1 MSEYLDLISIDPF
14 SIIVTICNLLILFLI
29 IKKFLFKPVQKVLSQ
44 RQQEVDKI
52 YDDAEKA
59 QSAAQKDKK
68 EYSEKL
74 SGVNLEAEKIIK
86 QATDKANRMSESII
100 SEADETAAQ
109 KLRKADED
117 IAQERKKAVNEIK
130 DEISTISVEIAQKV
144 VEREINEK
152 DHEKLIDSFIDS
164 IGEQDG

>member
-86 QATDKANRMSESII
+86 QATDKANRI
-100 SEADETAAQ
+100 
-109 KLRKADED
+109 
-117 IAQERKKAVNEIK
+117 ERVHN
-130 DEISTISVEIAQKV
+130 Q
-144 VEREINEK
+144 R
-152 DHEKLIDSFIDS
+152 
-164 IGEQDG
+164 G